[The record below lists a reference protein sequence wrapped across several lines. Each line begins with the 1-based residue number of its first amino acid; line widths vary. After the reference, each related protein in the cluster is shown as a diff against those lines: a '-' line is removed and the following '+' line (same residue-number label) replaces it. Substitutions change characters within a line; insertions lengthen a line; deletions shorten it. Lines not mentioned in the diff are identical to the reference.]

1 MDWQEA
7 TNDQIDEAFDHFT
20 GLSSAALAKVC
31 DLIRVVD
38 VRQSWMD
45 DGARNLTDWVS
56 AKLRARHVTAAR
68 LVRVSRRIGDLPRL
82 TEAFAAGQLSLDQ
95 VDAISRIA
103 TAETEEV
110 LIENAAG
117 MTSAALDRLVRR
129 QRGVTAEEAETV
141 WERRRLVREWNLDE
155 SELKFHGRLPGDQG
169 RILDQAIDSR
179 VDEMGPN
186 PESNFFDPV
195 ETRSADALT
204 ELAATNGDAGSTPT
218 QLNVFADLEALTT
231 HDQGN
236 AYLDNTAP
244 MSNETAQRLACDA
257 TVETIIRDGE
267 RIVGI
272 GRRSRRVPGWLRRLV
287 YERDGNQCRR
297 PGCSNT
303 RWLQVHHI
311 VPWAQGGPTDLDNLI
326 LLSGHHHRFVHE
338 RRWHIT
344 GPPDN
349 LVFRRPDGTPYPNRR
364 RPLDP
369 RLRELVRST

>member
-1 MDWQEA
+1 MGWQEV
-7 TNDQIDEAFDHFT
+7 TNDQIDEAFDHFS

-31 DLIRVVD
+31 ELIVMVD
-38 VRQSWMD
+38 VRQSWME
-45 DGARNLTDWVS
+45 DGARNLTDWLS
-56 AKLRARHVTAAR
+56 ARLRIRHVTAAR
-68 LVRVSRRIGDLPRL
+68 LVRLSRRLCDLPLL
-82 TEAFAAGQLSLDQ
+82 TKAFAAGQLSLDQ
-95 VDAISRIA
+95 ADAISRIA
-103 TAETEEV
+103 TAATEED
-110 LIENAAG
+110 LIEKAAG

-129 QRGVTAEEAETV
+129 QRGVNAEEAETV
-141 WERRRLVREWNLDE
+141 WERRKLVREWNLDE

-186 PESNFFDPV
+186 PDTGLFDPV

-204 ELAATNGDAGSTPT
+204 ELAATNGDSTTTPT
-218 QLNVFADLEALTT
+218 QVNVFADLEALTT
-231 HDQGN
+231 HDQGT
-236 AYLDNTAP
+236 ACLDNTAP
-244 MSNETAQRLACDA
+244 ISNETAQRLACDA
-257 TVETIIRDGE
+257 TVETIIRDGA

-272 GRRSRRVPGWLRRLV
+272 GRRSRKVPGWLRRLV
-287 YERDGNQCRR
+287 YERDGNQCRH

-311 VPWAQGGPTDLDNLI
+311 IPWAQGGPTNLDNLI
-326 LLSGHHHRFVHE
+326 LLCGHHHRFVHE
-338 RRWHIT
+338 HRWHIT

-349 LVFRRPDGTPYPNRR
+349 PVFRRPDWTPYPNRR